1 MPQADNTLR
10 VILPGKLI
18 DGVSDQAQEGTAVA
32 IQGGVIRWVGPASQA
47 EDLDDGGGCRET
59 LEFPGGALLAG
70 LFDIHTHTN
79 MPGDGRTGEQ
89 VNLDDND
96 EIRLL
101 RSARN
106 AAAAVAS
113 GVTTLCD
120 CGSWNRTGFA
130 LKEGLAE
137 GLVEGPRVLV
147 SGPPVTVTGGHLWY
161 MGGEADGV
169 EDVRK
174 RVRYL
179 IKQGADFIK
188 IAASGGSTSTSD
200 PYRAS
205 YSVAELTAIVDEAH
219 NRGRS
224 VLAHCRCTDAIN
236 SALDAG
242 VDAILHCSFY
252 DNDGSYRF
260 DQKTADRL
268 ASSEAWLN
276 PTMYLGR
283 ISRARLIETKKERPL
298 TPFEQDRLDRSTI
311 SGENSAKQFGALI
324 KAGVKLVGGSD
335 CGWGSYPFGDFQG
348 EILALHAAGLSP
360 LEAIYAGTRS
370 PAAALGIEDSIGTV
384 APGKEADLLVVNGDP
399 SQDLE
404 RLRDVAA
411 VFKGGVRVPTA
422 KERAGR
428 GRAGGA

>member
-18 DGVSDQAQEGTAVA
+18 DGVKDAAQEGMAVA
-32 IQGGVIRWVGPASQA
+32 IQGTSIKWVGPASQS
-47 EDLDDGGGCRET
+47 ESLDSGGAARET
-59 LEFPGGALLAG
+59 LEFVGGTLLAG

-89 VNLDDND
+89 VNDDDND

-106 AAAAVAS
+106 STAAIAS
-113 GVTTLCD
+113 GVTTMCD

-169 EDVRK
+169 EGVRQ
-174 RVRYL
+174 RVRQL

-188 IAASGGSTSTSD
+188 IAASGGSTLTSD

-205 YSVAELTAIVDEAH
+205 YSVAELNSIVNEAH

-260 DQKTADRL
+260 DQMTADRL
-268 ASSEAWLN
+268 AASEIWLN
-276 PTMYLGR
+276 PTMNLGR
-283 ISRARLIETKKERPL
+283 ANLVRLTQIMEERPL
-298 TPFEQDRLDRSTI
+298 TPDEQVRLERSTE
-311 SGENSAKQFGALI
+311 SGENSMDQFSTLI

-335 CGWGSYPFGDFQG
+335 CGWSNYPFGDFQG
-348 EILALHAAGLSP
+348 EMLALHSAGLSP

-384 APGKEADLLVVNGDP
+384 EPGKEADLLVVNGDP

-411 VFKGGVRVPTA
+411 VFKGGVRVATA
-422 KERAGR
+422 KERASLG
-428 GRAGGA
+428 

>member
-1 MPQADNTLR
+1 MPQADNTLT

-18 DGVSDQAQEGTAVA
+18 DGVHDNVLEGTAVA
-32 IQGGVIRWVGPASQA
+32 IQGRVIKWVGPAAQA
-47 EDLDDGGGCRET
+47 ETLDSGGADRKT
-59 LEFPGGALLAG
+59 LEFPGGTLLAG

-89 VNLDDND
+89 VNDDDND
-96 EIRLL
+96 EIFLL

-106 AAAAVAS
+106 AALAVAS
-113 GVTTLCD
+113 GVTTMCD
-120 CGSWNRTGFA
+120 CGSWNRTAFA
-130 LKEGLAE
+130 LKEGLAQ

-147 SGPPVTVTGGHLWY
+147 SGPPLTVTGGHLWY

-169 EDVRK
+169 DGVRR

-188 IAASGGSTSTSD
+188 IAASGGSTLTSD
-200 PYRAS
+200 PNRPS
-205 YSVAELTAIVDEAH
+205 YSVPELTAIVDEAH
-219 NRGRS
+219 NRGRP

-236 SALDAG
+236 LALDAG

-268 ASSEAWLN
+268 AASEAWLN
-276 PTMYLGR
+276 PTMNLGR
-283 ISRARLIETKKERPL
+283 VSRARLVKIKEEREL
-298 TPFEQDRLDRSTI
+298 TPFEQDRLDRSTK
-311 SGENSAKQFGALI
+311 SGENSLDQFGKLI

-335 CGWGSYPFGDFQG
+335 CGWGGYPFGDFQG
-348 EILALHAAGLSP
+348 EILALHGAGLSP
-360 LEAIYAGTRS
+360 LEAIYAGTRN
-370 PAAALGIEDSIGTV
+370 PAAALGTKDSIGTV
-384 APGKEADLLVVNGDP
+384 EPGKAADLLVVKGDP

-411 VFKGGVRVPTA
+411 VFKGGVRVPTTA
-422 KERAGR
+422 DRAVDLP
-428 GRAGGA
+428 